1 VPTRLSPQQIAAA
14 LPALPAWSLVEEG
27 SAIRRELRFAGF
39 DEAMAFI
46 VALAEVARALDHHP
60 DLYNVYDRVT
70 LRLSTHDA
78 GGLTDRDFAF
88 AAGAEEVLLRTLS
101 A

>member
-1 VPTRLSPQQIAAA
+1 MIARLTQPQIDEALSA
-14 LPALPAWSLVEEG
+14 LPDWSLVEEG

-46 VALAEVARALDHHP
+46 VALAEVARELDHHP

-78 GGLTDRDFAF
+78 GGLTERDFAF
-88 AAGAEEVLLRTLS
+88 AAGAERVLRTLS

>member
-1 VPTRLSPQQIAAA
+1 VAARLSPQQIDEA
-14 LPALPAWSLVEEG
+14 LSTLPAWTLVEEG

-39 DEAMAFI
+39 DEAMVFI
-46 VALAEVARALDHHP
+46 VALAEVARRLDHHA

-78 GGLTDRDFAF
+78 GGLTERDFAF
-88 AAGAEEVLLRTLS
+88 AAGAEGVLRS
-101 A
+101 IVS

>member
-1 VPTRLSPQQIAAA
+1 MNERMTPPQIEEALLA
-14 LPALPAWSLVEEG
+14 LPDWRLVEAG
-27 SAIRRELRFAGF
+27 AAIRRELRFAGF

-46 VALAEVARALDHHP
+46 VALADVARRLDHHP

-78 GGLTDRDFAF
+78 GGLTAKDFAF
-88 AAGAEEVLLRTLS
+88 AAGAEEVLRTL
-101 A
+101 AG

>member
-1 VPTRLSPQQIAAA
+1 MPTRLSPQQIADALAA
-14 LPALPAWSLVEEG
+14 IPAWTLVEEG
-27 SAIRRELRFAGF
+27 SAIRRELQFAGF

-46 VALAEVARALDHHP
+46 VALAEVACAIDHHP

-88 AAGAEEVLLRTLS
+88 AAGADALLRTLS

>member
-1 VPTRLSPQQIAAA
+1 MAARLSPQQIDEA
-14 LPALPAWSLVEEG
+14 LSALPAWSLVEEG

-46 VALAEVARALDHHP
+46 VALAEVARALDHHA

-78 GGLTDRDFAF
+78 GGLTERDFAF
-88 AAGAEEVLLRTLS
+88 AAGAERLLRSTVV
-101 A
+101 

>member
-1 VPTRLSPQQIAAA
+1 MAARLSPQQIDEA
-14 LPALPAWSLVEEG
+14 LSALPAWTLVEEG
-27 SAIRRELRFAGF
+27 TAIRRELRFAGF

-46 VALAEVARALDHHP
+46 VALAEVAHRLDHHP

-78 GGLTDRDFAF
+78 GGLTERDFAF
-88 AAGAEEVLLRTLS
+88 AAGAEGVLK

>member
-1 VPTRLSPQQIAAA
+1 MPTRLSPQQIDGA
-14 LPALPAWSLVEEG
+14 LSTLPAWSLVEEG

-78 GGLTDRDFAF
+78 GGLTERDFAF
-88 AAGAEEVLLRTLS
+88 ATGAEALLRTLS

>member
-1 VPTRLSPQQIAAA
+1 MAARLSPQQIDEA
-14 LPALPAWSLVEEG
+14 LSALPAWTLVEEG
-27 SAIRRELRFAGF
+27 TAIRRELRFAGF

-46 VALAEVARALDHHP
+46 VALAEVARRLDHHP

-78 GGLTDRDFAF
+78 GGLTERDFAF
-88 AAGAEEVLLRTLS
+88 AEGAEGVLK

>member
-1 VPTRLSPQQIAAA
+1 MIARLTQPQIDEA
-14 LPALPAWSLVEEG
+14 LSTLPAWTLVEEG
-27 SAIRRELRFAGF
+27 AAIRRELRFAGF

>member
-1 VPTRLSPQQIAAA
+1 
-14 LPALPAWSLVEEG
+14 
-27 SAIRRELRFAGF
+27 
-39 DEAMAFI
+39 
-46 VALAEVARALDHHP
+46 VARELDHHP

-78 GGLTDRDFAF
+78 GGLTERDFAC
-88 AAGAEEVLLRTLS
+88 AAGGERVLRTLS

>member
-1 VPTRLSPQQIAAA
+1 VAARLSPQQIDEA
-14 LPALPAWSLVEEG
+14 LSALPAWTLVEEG
-27 SAIRRELRFAGF
+27 TAIRRELRFAGF

-46 VALAEVARALDHHP
+46 VALAEVARRLDHHP

-78 GGLTDRDFAF
+78 GGLTERDFDF
-88 AAGAEEVLLRTLS
+88 AAGAEGVLGS
-101 A
+101 IVS

>member
-1 VPTRLSPQQIAAA
+1 MIARLTQPQIDEALSA
-14 LPALPAWSLVEEG
+14 LPDWSLVEEG

-46 VALAEVARALDHHP
+46 VALAEVARRLDHHA

-78 GGLTDRDFAF
+78 GGLTERDFAF
-88 AAGAEEVLLRTLS
+88 AAGTESLLRTLS

>member
-1 VPTRLSPQQIAAA
+1 MAARLSPQQIDEA
-14 LPALPAWSLVEEG
+14 LSTLPAWTLVEEG

-39 DEAMAFI
+39 DEAMVFI
-46 VALAEVARALDHHP
+46 VALAEVARRLDHHA

-78 GGLTDRDFAF
+78 GGLTERDFAF
-88 AAGAEEVLLRTLS
+88 AAGTESLLRTLS

>member
-1 VPTRLSPQQIAAA
+1 MAARLSPQQIDEA
-14 LPALPAWSLVEEG
+14 LSTLPAWTLVEEG

-39 DEAMAFI
+39 DEAMVFI
-46 VALAEVARALDHHP
+46 VALAEVARRLDHHA

-78 GGLTDRDFAF
+78 GGLTERDFAF
-88 AAGAEEVLLRTLS
+88 AAGAEGVLRS
-101 A
+101 IVS

>member
-1 VPTRLSPQQIAAA
+1 MSARLTQPQIDEA
-14 LPALPAWSLVEEG
+14 LSTLPAWTLVEEG
-27 SAIRRELRFAGF
+27 AAIRRELRFAGF

>member
-1 VPTRLSPQQIAAA
+1 MIARLTQPQIDEALSA
-14 LPALPAWSLVEEG
+14 LPDWSLVEEG

-39 DEAMAFI
+39 DEAMVFI
-46 VALAEVARALDHHP
+46 VALADVARRLDHHA

-78 GGLTDRDFAF
+78 GGLTERDFAF
-88 AAGAEEVLLRTLS
+88 AAGAEGVLRTLS

>member
-1 VPTRLSPQQIAAA
+1 MAARLSPQQIDEA
-14 LPALPAWSLVEEG
+14 LSALPAWTLVEEG
-27 SAIRRELRFAGF
+27 TAIRRELRFAGF

-46 VALAEVARALDHHP
+46 VALAEVARRLDHHP

-78 GGLTDRDFAF
+78 GVLTERDFAF
-88 AAGAEEVLLRTLS
+88 AAGAEGVLGS
-101 A
+101 IVS

>member
-1 VPTRLSPQQIAAA
+1 MAVRLSPQQIDEA
-14 LPALPAWSLVEEG
+14 LSALPAWTLVEEG

-46 VALAEVARALDHHP
+46 VALAEVARGLDPHA
-60 DLYNVYDRVT
+60 DLYTVYDRVT

-78 GGLTDRDFAF
+78 GGLTERDFAF
-88 AAGAEEVLLRTLS
+88 AAGAEGVLRS
-101 A
+101 IVN

>member
-1 VPTRLSPQQIAAA
+1 VAAQLSPQQIEEA
-14 LPALPAWSLVEEG
+14 LSILPEWTLVEEG
-27 SAIRRELRFAGF
+27 TAIRRELRFAGF
-39 DEAMAFI
+39 DEAMVFI
-46 VALAEVARALDHHP
+46 VALAEVARRLDHHP

-78 GGLTDRDFAF
+78 GGLTERDFAF
-88 AAGAEEVLLRTLS
+88 AAGTESLLRSLS